1 MSNLYDNETVSV
13 IIPVYNASRY
23 IGKAIESALNQ
34 TYKNI
39 EIVLVDDCSKDNSR
53 QIIEKYMKE
62 HKNIIY
68 HLQEKNLGAA
78 VARNTALD
86 LANGRYVAF
95 LDSDDIWHE
104 NKIDKQLD
112 LMKKEGATICFSA
125 IEMIDENG
133 KQIKGKRNVP
143 NRVDYKFLLKNTIIA
158 TSAVVIDRNK
168 TGNFSMPL
176 RRGGQDYATW
186 LKLMRNGVVAYGINE
201 TLVKYRI
208 CNNSL
213 SSNKLKSIR
222 QVWSIQTQEEKV
234 KKFSALINVIY
245 FAINAFKKRFL
256 H

>member
-62 HKNIIY
+62 HRNIIY
-68 HLQEKNLGAA
+68 HAQEKNLGAA
-78 VARNTALD
+78 VARNTALE
-86 LANGRYVAF
+86 LANGKYVAF
-95 LDSDDIWHE
+95 LDSDDIWYDK
-104 NKIDKQLD
+104 KIEKQLE
-112 LMKKEGATICFSA
+112 LMKKEDVAICFSA

-133 KQIKGKRNVP
+133 KRIKGKINVP
-143 NRVDYKFLLKNTIIA
+143 NKVDYKFLLKNTIIA
-158 TSAVVIDRNK
+158 TSSVTIDRNK
-168 TGNFSMPL
+168 MGNFSMPL

-201 TLVKYRI
+201 TLVSYRVTD
-208 CNNSL
+208 NSL
-213 SSNKLKSIR
+213 SSNKLKSIE
-222 QVWSIQTQEEKV
+222 QVWSIQKDDEE
-234 KKFSALINVIY
+234 INIIY
-245 FAINAFKKRFL
+245 RIINIICFVINAFKKRYI
-256 H
+256 